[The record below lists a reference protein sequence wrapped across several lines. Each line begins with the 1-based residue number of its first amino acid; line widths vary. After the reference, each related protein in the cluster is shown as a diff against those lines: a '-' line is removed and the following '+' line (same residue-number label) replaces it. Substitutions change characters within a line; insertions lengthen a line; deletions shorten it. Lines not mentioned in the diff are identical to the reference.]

1 MVHLHPT
8 LHLLEPLQMLRLA
21 VVYFDRELKKDFCV
35 SEENFHLYCKVQKS
49 SRACL
54 NLNMFCISSP
64 KWVWLIQ
71 NGLEA
76 DSINGLLPLSH
87 QCTLY

>member
-35 SEENFHLYCKVQKS
+35 SEENFSSLLQSAKVFES
-49 SRACL
+49 V
-54 NLNMFCISSP
+54 P
-64 KWVWLIQ
+64 
-71 NGLEA
+71 
-76 DSINGLLPLSH
+76 
-87 QCTLY
+87 